1 MTKKKI
7 CIIAS
12 APTGIVSFWKTNIEK
27 LSQHYDVYVVANFDD
42 AAIFNDLKIQGAKSV
57 NIERRPTIG
66 SGLKAAK
73 ALSRYFKEMNFDGF
87 ISMSSNASLVACIAG
102 RMAKVPF
109 RARIFTGQIWANKK
123 GIGRVFFKMI
133 DRFTVI
139 MNNHFL
145 VDGKSQQEYLIQNG
159 ILKEGQST
167 VLANGSICGVDID
180 KFKPNAEVRKAERE
194 KLGFNDTDVVF
205 TFMGRLNRDKG
216 TFELLEAFN
225 RVVKEFKDAKLL
237 LIGNSE
243 GIAEET
249 FAKYDNIVFNRN
261 LKCYGFTKTPYEAL
275 QAGDVFCLASYREGF
290 GMSVI
295 EAAGVG
301 LPVIASD
308 AYGLRDSFEEGV
320 TGLKCKVKDVETLY
334 AAMKE
339 LCEDEFK
346 RKAFGEAGRKRI
358 VEKFSMELVS
368 NAWLDYFDN
377 NINKNGK

>member
-1 MTKKKI
+1 MTKKKL

-12 APTGIVSFWKTNIEK
+12 APMGIISFWKTNIDK
-27 LSQHYDVYVVANFDD
+27 LSQHFDVYVVANFDD
-42 AAIFNDLKIQGAKSV
+42 AEVFSCLKIQGARSV
-57 NIERRPTIG
+57 NIERRPTVG
-66 SGLKAAK
+66 TVLKAAK
-73 ALSRYFKEMNFDGF
+73 DLSRYFKEMQFDGF
-87 ISMSSNASLVACIAG
+87 ISMSSSASLVACIAG
-102 RMAKVPF
+102 RMAKIPF
-109 RARIFTGQIWANKK
+109 RARIFTGQIWANRT
-123 GIGRVFFKMI
+123 GLGRMIFKMI
-133 DRFTVI
+133 DRFTVM
-139 MNNHFL
+139 MNNHYL
-145 VDGKSQQEYLIQNG
+145 VDGKSQQEYLIKNG
-159 ILKEGQST
+159 ILKEGQSV
-167 VLANGSICGVDID
+167 VLANGSICGVDIE
-180 KFKPNAEVRKAERE
+180 KFKPNAEVRKVERE
-194 KLGFNDTDVVF
+194 KLGFKDTDVVI

-216 TFELLEAFN
+216 TYELLEAFN
-225 RVVKEFKDAKLL
+225 RVVQECKDAKLL

-243 GIAEET
+243 GIGEET

-261 LKCYGFTKTPYEAL
+261 LKCYGFTKTPYKAL
-275 QAGDVFCLASYREGF
+275 QAGDIFCLASYREGF

-339 LCEDEFK
+339 LCEDESK

-368 NAWLDYFDN
+368 SAWLDYFDN
-377 NINKNGK
+377 NIK